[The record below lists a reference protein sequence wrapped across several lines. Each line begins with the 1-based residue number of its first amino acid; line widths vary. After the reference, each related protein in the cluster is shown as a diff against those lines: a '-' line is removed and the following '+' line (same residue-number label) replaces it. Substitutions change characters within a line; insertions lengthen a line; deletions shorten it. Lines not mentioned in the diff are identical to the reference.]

1 MRELYARGKRALAK
15 GADALESK
23 LDAVERHTAV
33 RAAIF
38 FCVLAL
44 IGGTMYL
51 LNVHTPLNVD
61 DYDFMYSWATG
72 DFLSGVADVIRSQRV
87 YYSAWGGRSINHAN
101 LQLMMYLG
109 KDVYNVV
116 NTAVYLLLLLE
127 IYAIARL
134 NKPEG
139 RFDWLLL
146 TVSHLALFT
155 MIPFFGFI
163 CLWATGACNY
173 LWGTVLALMPILLL
187 RSVREGGWFAKNRVL
202 GVLCVPLGLIA
213 GWTNENTSLA
223 VIAMVLAALA
233 VDALEGR
240 RIPKR
245 LIGMVIAQCVGAV
258 IMLVAPGNGTR
269 ADTLETGSL
278 IVELVKRF
286 VLVTGYGASYVGAL
300 FAAVLVLMYA
310 LRGKGARISH
320 ACLLLF
326 GALAAAYAMLG
337 SPVLSERTF
346 TGAFVMVLAAGMLLL
361 AELPRL
367 VRGIGAARLV
377 ILPALMVVMVYTGY
391 HAIKDV
397 KAYETEWNAV
407 VDTIETAVASGQEE
421 VVVPSVKSHSR
432 FTVDTLIEKD
442 PTLWPNK
449 TMEKY
454 YGIRIVGQ

>member
-1 MRELYARGKRALAK
+1 MKELYARGKRAIAK
-15 GADALESK
+15 GAGALENR
-23 LDAVERHTAV
+23 LDAVERHAAV

-87 YYSAWGGRSINHAN
+87 YYNIWGGRSINHAN

-109 KDVYNVV
+109 KDVFNVV

-146 TVSHLALFT
+146 VGAHLALFT

-163 CLWATGACNY
+163 CLWMTGACNY
-173 LWGTVLALMPILLL
+173 LWGTALALIPILLL
-187 RSVREGGWFAKNRVL
+187 RSVREDGWFAKNRVL
-202 GVLCVPLGLIA
+202 GALCVPLGLIA

-223 VIAMVLAALA
+223 VIAIVLVALA
-233 VDALEGR
+233 MDALEGR
-240 RIPKR
+240 RVPKR
-245 LIGMVIAQCVGAV
+245 LIAMLMAQCVGAA
-258 IMLVAPGNGTR
+258 IMLLAPGNGAR
-269 ADTLETGSL
+269 ANTLETGSIL
-278 IVELVKRF
+278 VELVKRF

-300 FAAVLVLMYA
+300 FAVVLVLMYA
-310 LRGKGARISH
+310 MRGKDARIGH

-326 GALAAAYAMLG
+326 GALTAAYAMLG

-346 TGAFVMVLAAGMLLL
+346 TGAFVMVLTAGLLLL

-377 ILPALMVVMVYTGY
+377 ILPALMVVMIYTGY

-407 VDTIETAVASGQEE
+407 VDTIETAVAGGQEE
-421 VVVPSVKSHSR
+421 VVVPSVKSYSR

-442 PTLWPNK
+442 PTLWPNS

-454 YGIRIVGQ
+454 YGIRIIGQ